1 MSSVETSGNF
11 QALPEDCIAIV
22 LSMTSPKDACRLSLV
37 MPSFRSAAEA
47 DAVWERFLPHDYR
60 GLVSRSIDDGDSVLP
75 NFRSKKE
82 LYLHLCGNPIVIDVD
97 GRKLFIGEKHRKEV
111 LYAERGGPIYPLGS
125 WPPPCLARLGVGWLD
140 VRCKIN
146 TSLLSSE
153 TTYVAC
159 LVFIPESI
167 KMRHF
172 EPRYANAT
180 VGISGKDGAIKRT
193 ICLDIK
199 GKHSYIYPILRHHV
213 RVGHPCAY
221 IFRRVDGRRDE
232 GISSEYP
239 KFRRDKWMEVELG
252 ELFVDRSEDRDM
264 EINLTEPSGGDWNRG
279 ITVAGIEI
287 RPKTNE
293 HEAKTNIIEPVL
305 PPKVITRHGS
315 NIRFRSSSI
324 MHFFL
329 TIGCTNLKD
338 CSHLYKY

>member
-11 QALPEDCIAIV
+11 QALPVDCIAIV

-37 MPSFRSAAEA
+37 MPLFRSAAEA

-60 GLVSRSIDDGDSVLP
+60 DLVSRSIDDGDSFLP

-82 LYLHLCGNPIVIDVD
+82 LYLYHCDNPIVIDVD
-97 GRKLFIGEKHRKEV
+97 GRKKL
-111 LYAERGGPIYPLGS
+111 
-125 WPPPCLARLGVGWLD
+125 WPPPWLARLGVGWLD
-140 VRCKIN
+140 VGCKIN
-146 TSLLSSE
+146 TSLLSSK
-153 TTYVAC
+153 TTYVAY

-172 EPRYANAT
+172 EPRYAKAT

-199 GKHSYIYPILRHHV
+199 GKHSYIHPILRHHV
-213 RVGHPCAY
+213 RVGHPRAC
-221 IFRRVDGRRDE
+221 IFRRVDGCRDE
-232 GISSEYP
+232 RISSEYP

-252 ELFVDRSEDRDM
+252 ELFVDGSEYRDM
-264 EINLTEPSGGDWNRG
+264 EINLTEPSGEDWNRG

-293 HEAKTNIIEPVL
+293 HEGEREVEGWRHHMKR
-305 PPKVITRHGS
+305 VIY
-315 NIRFRSSSI
+315 
-324 MHFFL
+324 M
-329 TIGCTNLKD
+329 LKQT
-338 CSHLYKY
+338 L